1 MNYSIVLLALFFAA
15 CGGGSSDG
23 SSSGAENA
31 AASGSGLS
39 AAQVEHGLGP
49 ISAFE
54 PGPIDQALV
63 EKGAETFKIKCS
75 ACHKLDER
83 YVGPPLRDVTQ
94 RRSSAY
100 VMNMILNP
108 EEMVQKHPEAR
119 ALFAQ
124 FMTPMPNQQ
133 LTEEDARAV
142 LEYLRSAA
150 AESSTAVSE

>member
-1 MNYSIVLLALFFAA
+1 MKYLIVILPLFLAA
-15 CGGGSSDG
+15 CGGGSTDG
-23 SSSGAENA
+23 SPSGSEAPTSSGSELTAAE
-31 AASGSGLS
+31 L
-39 AAQVEHGLGP
+39 EHGIGP

-54 PGPIDQALV
+54 PGPLDAAIV
-63 EKGAETFKIKCS
+63 ETGAETFKIKCS

-83 YVGPPLRDVTQ
+83 YVGPPLRDVTEK
-94 RRSSAY
+94 RSPAY
-100 VMNMILNP
+100 IMNMVLNP

-133 LTEEDARAV
+133 LTEDDARAV

-150 AESSTAVSE
+150 AESPTSVPE